1 MISKVSQKRTK
12 RGRGEDDAFA
22 KWMTTELL
30 AYLKYKKLPEDGA
43 MPTKVADKR
52 NMCRTITERKSP
64 NISLHMFDDEGDDA
78 HDDEGD
84 ASDDEGEGKTVPYE
98 EEENDDAEQHQ
109 FSVI

>member
-1 MISKVSQKRTK
+1 M
-12 RGRGEDDAFA
+12 
-22 KWMTTELL
+22 
-30 AYLKYKKLPEDGA
+30 
-43 MPTKVADKR
+43 
-52 NMCRTITERKSP
+52 ERKSP
-64 NISLHMFDDEGDDA
+64 NFSPLASDNEGDDA

>member
-1 MISKVSQKRTK
+1 M
-12 RGRGEDDAFA
+12 AFCRQLLNA
-22 KWMTTELL
+22 KGGLL
-30 AYLKYKKLPEDGA
+30 LMNRLIDRRPVVQE
-43 MPTKVADKR
+43 
-52 NMCRTITERKSP
+52 NLI
-64 NISLHMFDDEGDDA
+64 LFDEGDDA